1 MANYVY
7 ATDPRKP
14 IPIGVQGENDAR
26 TVVFDI
32 HKWIEDYG
40 NGTALLV
47 HQRPGDAEPYPVT
60 TAQKAGQVEWTVQQA
75 DIIAGAP
82 GRAQLSYQVGD
93 NIVARSPIYMT
104 VAADEITNT
113 PLADYDPAKSWID
126 DLLDAVNKAGDI
138 TSDVQA
144 AQTAA
149 TQAGQSATAAAGSA
163 SDAAESAAAA
173 ANSAAQ
179 AAQHAG
185 EVTSGVQAAA
195 QSATQAAGSAT
206 AASGSASAAA
216 GSATE
221 AAGSAADAAESAGN
235 AAESASQ
242 AASSASAAQE
252 AAENAQEYS
261 GKPPIIQNDTWWT
274 WDAETDKYED
284 TGHPA
289 TGEAAG
295 FGSITATVDNAVGV
309 PVVTVTESGGDT
321 AKNIA
326 FTFKNLKGEPG
337 TAAGFGSATA
347 SVDGSTG
354 TPDVTVSVSG
364 PDTAKVFN
372 FQFSGLKGET
382 GAAAGFGQITATV
395 GAEVGTPSVSVETSG
410 PDTAKNLAFT
420 FANLKGEPG
429 QSVGSIQR
437 TAGTGAPGTTDTY
450 TMYDSDGGTIG
461 TFTVYNG
468 TDGTGS
474 GDFKADGSVPMTG
487 ELNAGE
493 HKIINVAAPTADG
506 DAANKAYVDS
516 AVDNVEIVKTAS
528 GNVISVS
535 DSADYRLLGLK
546 LYGKSVQ
553 DGVPTPEA
561 PVEIES
567 VMDPTVVVA
576 PKNLIDYAEWSKVGI
591 QNGTGIWQDFGI
603 VITSGEGGDAYTR
616 YYQTTGQGYKIN
628 VIPGITYK
636 LSWEHTGSNGSVYIF
651 PNGSLTGLVQI
662 LTNVGS
668 SLSYTAKEGDSFIT
682 FRVGVRDA
690 NATATYKNVMLSID
704 SDTTFVPYGGDAQTL
719 TYLTPNGLPGIPVE
733 SGGNYTDE
741 DGQQWICDEVDF
753 GRGKYVQR
761 VEKITLTGD
770 MSWHDNTPWDEASPD
785 VFHYFVKLTNKKVDT
800 QDGANNLLCTT
811 FECKTDRGNSL
822 IDTECIYSN
831 YASLSTYAFLNKSRA
846 STPDLEGFK
855 GWINQNQPVIYYI
868 LQNPIETDL
877 TPDQIT
883 AYAALT
889 TYKPHT
895 TITTDSDPAAGIE
908 AKYLTDSG
916 VAEVL
921 DYYASKDDLDGK
933 QDKLTGQMG
942 QFVGFGA
949 DGEAEAQEITA
960 ADVGAMAAVDGGT
973 TGQYL
978 RKTADGEAWQDG
990 PDLSGYATEDWVTGR
1005 GYITDAALTGY
1016 ATQAWVEGKGY
1027 LTAVPDGYATES
1039 WVQSQ
1044 GYLTAIPQEYVT
1056 STELTQTLSGYA
1068 PKGFTW
1074 TGTLTASGW
1083 SGSAAPYTQ
1092 TLTISGMQATDNPFL
1107 GPNYT
1112 SSDVDTVKAQ
1122 EEAFSLIGRIDSG
1135 AGTATVYIYED
1146 SKPEVD
1152 IPILVKVVR

>member
-7 ATDPRKP
+7 ANDPRKP

-40 NGTALLV
+40 NGSALLV

-60 TAQKAGQVEWTVQQA
+60 TAQKAGTVEWTVQQA

-82 GRAQLSYQVGD
+82 GRAQLSYQVGE

-163 SDAAESAAAA
+163 SDAEESATAAA
-173 ANSAAQ
+173 SSAAQ

-252 AAENAQEYS
+252 AAESAQEYS
-261 GKPPIIQNDTWWT
+261 GKPPVIQNDTWWT

-289 TGEAAG
+289 TGKAAG

-326 FTFKNLKGEPG
+326 FAFKNLKGEPG
-337 TAAGFGSATA
+337 TAAGFGSTTA

-354 TPDVTVSVSG
+354 TPDVTVSTSG
-364 PDTAKVFN
+364 PDTAKVFD
-372 FQFSGLKGET
+372 FQFSGLKGQT
-382 GAAAGFGQITATV
+382 GAAAGFGRITATV

-461 TFTVYNG
+461 TFAVYNG

-487 ELNAGE
+487 DLNAGE

-516 AVDNVEIVKTAS
+516 QSAEIVKTAS
-528 GNVISVS
+528 GSVINVS

-553 DGVPTPEA
+553 DGTPTPES

-567 VMDPTVVVA
+567 AGDSGNITVT
-576 PKNLIDYAEWSKVGI
+576 LSD
-591 QNGTGIWQDFGI
+591 
-603 VITSGEGGDAYTR
+603 GGD
-616 YYQTTGQGYKIN
+616 K
-628 VIPGITYK
+628 V
-636 LSWEHTGSNGSVYIF
+636 
-651 PNGSLTGLVQI
+651 
-662 LTNVGS
+662 
-668 SLSYTAKEGDSFIT
+668 
-682 FRVGVRDA
+682 
-690 NATATYKNVMLSID
+690 
-704 SDTTFVPYGGDAQTL
+704 QTL
-719 TYLTPNGLPGIPVE
+719 TYPTPNGLPGIPVE
-733 SGGNYTDE
+733 SGGNYTDAE
-741 DGQQWICDEVDF
+741 GQQWVCDEVDF

-761 VEKITLTGD
+761 VKIRSVESGD
-770 MSWHDNTPWDEASPD
+770 YGNISSTNSTDELNRCYINAPGKLPKNVGVRCNLFAYSKDYIYNTIPENYIIDEASTS
-785 VFHYFVKLTNKKVDT
+785 VLFAVAKNYGSTFAEIRQKLINA
-800 QDGANNLLCTT
+800 GAKIL
-811 FECKTDRGNSL
+811 
-822 IDTECIYSN
+822 
-831 YASLSTYAFLNKSRA
+831 YALAT
-846 STPDLEGFK
+846 
-855 GWINQNQPVIYYI
+855 
-868 LQNPIETDL
+868 PIETDL
-877 TPDQIT
+877 TPEQLE

-889 TYKPHT
+889 TYKLNT
-895 TITTDSDPAAGIE
+895 TITTDSDPAAGIGV
-908 AKYLTDSG
+908 KYLTDSG

-933 QDKLTGQMG
+933 QDKLTGQTG

-949 DGEAEAQEITA
+949 DGNAEAQEITA
-960 ADVGAMAAVDGGT
+960 ADVGAVAADGSTAMAGDLNAGGHRVTNVGAPTAAGDAVRQSDLQAVSDEIDAIIAGT
-973 TGQYL
+973 TPVAVPVATDAKAGVVIPGEHL
-978 RKTADGEAWQDG
+978 SVEADGTLNAEW
-990 PDLSGYATEDWVTGR
+990 PDLSGYLTEIPAEYVTESELA
-1005 GYITDAALTGY
+1005 GY
-1016 ATQAWVEGKGY
+1016 GY
-1027 LTAVPDGYATES
+1027 LTSATAAE
-1039 WVQSQ
+1039 
-1044 GYLTAIPQEYVT
+1044 T
-1056 STELTQTLSGYA
+1056 YA

-1092 TLTISGMQATDNPFL
+1092 AVTISGMQATDNPFL

-1112 SSDVDTVKAQ
+1112 STDVDTVKAQ
-1122 EEAFSLIGRIDSG
+1122 EEAFSLISRIDSG
-1135 AGTATVYIYED
+1135 SGTATVYIYED